1 MKCHPPISFSAV
13 LIITFFLF
21 AGLAG
26 CKTEEMARKP
36 FPAEKRVALQP
47 GGPHKGKADTLT
59 VVVNYRYRVDTTQPP
74 ERIMHIEGS
83 IGGYKIKAESM
94 MVHLNFLDDQ
104 GATISRH
111 LVYALGH
118 KQGRDTFI
126 RPKTT
131 FNKKFEVPPDSVY
144 FAMSSMSRRSRG
156 RR

>member
-1 MKCHPPISFSAV
+1 MKCHHPMSLKA
-13 LIITFFLF
+13 IIITTFFLF

-26 CKTEEMARKP
+26 FKTEAMARNP
-36 FPAEKRVALQP
+36 FPSEKRVALQP
-47 GGPHKGKADTLT
+47 GGPHKGTADTLA
-59 VVVNYRYRVDTTQPP
+59 VVVNYRYHVDATQPP
-74 ERIMHIEGS
+74 ERIMHIEGGIS
-83 IGGYKIKAESM
+83 GYKIKAESM
-94 MVHLNFLDDQ
+94 MLHINFLDDQ

-131 FNKKFEVPPDSVY
+131 FAKKFEVPADSVS
-144 FAMSSMSRRSRG
+144 FAMSSMTRRSRG